1 MDGAFSDI
9 TCPNTMS
16 NWRNFIYQAAEV
28 VTGADEA
35 ARLTAC
41 KSLCNTDPVCQF
53 TAVVAITG
61 SDTTENCYLG
71 RFDFT
76 GTPLSIPVT
85 APRLVSILES
95 KSLIVFDSLLW
106 SLIVFDGLRWSLMVF
121 NSLL

>member
-16 NWRNFIYQAAEV
+16 NWRNFIYQAAV
-28 VTGADEA
+28 LLDQTTA
-35 ARLTAC
+35 ALRLTAC
-41 KSLCNTDPVCQF
+41 KGLCNADPVCQF

-61 SDTTENCYLG
+61 STENCYLG

-76 GTPLSIPVT
+76 GTPLSIPAT
-85 APRLVSILES
+85 APRVVSILES

-106 SLIVFDGLRWSLMVF
+106 SLIVFDSL
-121 NSLL
+121 

>member
-1 MDGAFSDI
+1 MISVDASSASTDGAFSDI

-41 KSLCNTDPVCQF
+41 KGLCNADPVCQF

-61 SDTTENCYLG
+61 STENCYLG

-95 KSLIVFDSLLW
+95 KSSIVFDNLLW
-106 SLIVFDGLRWSLMVF
+106 SLIVFYSL
-121 NSLL
+121 